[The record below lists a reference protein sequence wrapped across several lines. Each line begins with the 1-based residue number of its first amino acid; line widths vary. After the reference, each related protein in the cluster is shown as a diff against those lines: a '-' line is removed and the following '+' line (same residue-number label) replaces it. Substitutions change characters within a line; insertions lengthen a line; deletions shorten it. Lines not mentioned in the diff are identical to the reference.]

1 MAKKSKERLKVFLCH
16 SKGDKEFVRSLYERL
31 VSIGCDP
38 WLDEIKLLPGQEWD
52 FEIPKAVRKSH
63 VIVICLSKGA
73 ITKRGYIQK
82 EIRLALDV
90 ADEVPEGEVII
101 IPLKI
106 EPCDPPSRLSK
117 YQWTEIYSDGYNK
130 LINSLATQA
139 KKHGFITLN
148 TNNGGTQ
155 STSINIPTL
164 AAVVNAFIDNYDH
177 LTLPTIVNLLAS
189 DRVALIAAL
198 SPLIHATESID
209 KDGKQFWF
217 DILPSMTENQIGRL
231 LEILGIERRQLM
243 QIDLKYQEE
252 IKAINEEHLLEL
264 EDFSKNSSATIGQD
278 NPEITPD

>member
-1 MAKKSKERLKVFLCH
+1 MAKKLKERLNVFLCH

-31 VSIGCDP
+31 ASIGCDP
-38 WLDEIKLLPGQEWD
+38 WLDEIKLLPGQEWEL
-52 FEIPKAVRKSH
+52 EIPKAVRKSH

-139 KKHGFITLN
+139 KKLGVIALDA
-148 TNNGGTQ
+148 NNAGTQ

-164 AAVVNAFIDNYDH
+164 AAVVTAFIDNYDH

-189 DRVALIAAL
+189 DRIALIAAL
-198 SPLIHATESID
+198 SPLIHATESMD
-209 KDGKQFWF
+209 KNEKQYWF
-217 DILPSMTENQIGRL
+217 DIFPSMTENQIGRL
-231 LEILGIERRQLM
+231 LEILGTERRKLM
-243 QIDLKYQEE
+243 QLELKYQAE
-252 IKAINEEHLLEL
+252 IRALNEKHLIEWDSFQNNNAPAI
-264 EDFSKNSSATIGQD
+264 SQD
-278 NPEITPD
+278 NPEIAAE